1 MDQTSHN
8 QYEAMMRYYGKE
20 EKLDE
25 AYRITAALRG
35 GRQPEWFLYGNE
47 KRGNVCCWYGTPL
60 NSRVLF
66 HGFEHTGDESMLKL
80 GYGGLLS
87 FLTCIRSNGAAHGWY
102 LFWPDRSGFDFRS
115 LDTDMGMYGYL
126 FSAKSYVVDDTV
138 FGRCGYGCLYE
149 RKEGKEWMIPYDG
162 LGVRFCSIP
171 HKIRIECESGS
182 INKICID
189 ETNRRI
195 TVQLEEYQ
203 YGTPSLR
210 VWNDNTEEGWTIEGP
225 DSQIRTLTTG
235 ETILN
240 GQEGR

>member
-1 MDQTSHN
+1 MKKLNRKVAFIAEENAGSIYPFGSELYVDQTSHN

-102 LFWPDRSGFDFRS
+102 LFW
-115 LDTDMGMYGYL
+115 LIE
-126 FSAKSYVVDDTV
+126 VD
-138 FGRCGYGCLYE
+138 
-149 RKEGKEWMIPYDG
+149 
-162 LGVRFCSIP
+162 
-171 HKIRIECESGS
+171 
-182 INKICID
+182 
-189 ETNRRI
+189 
-195 TVQLEEYQ
+195 
-203 YGTPSLR
+203 
-210 VWNDNTEEGWTIEGP
+210 
-225 DSQIRTLTTG
+225 
-235 ETILN
+235 
-240 GQEGR
+240 